1 MILALNLSR
10 GFSILWTVIWYSCSL
25 VLESRHKVQAGILPY
40 YIKSEEIKSQMSFK
54 DPNALEVYSTQMSK
68 KKGIYTMLLKPGTCK
83 KLFLFESVNQVPP
96 EKLQRQKNSRHM
108 KESAN
113 PTEKISTWKLELKTA
128 TSRHKKTVQW
138 EQGWNLPWLEG
149 WIQRKEHRTGHSRTR
164 KGEGRKT
171 SAGLIW
177 YCSAK

>member
-1 MILALNLSR
+1 
-10 GFSILWTVIWYSCSL
+10 
-25 VLESRHKVQAGILPY
+25 
-40 YIKSEEIKSQMSFK
+40 MSFK

-138 EQGWNLPWLEG
+138 EQG
-149 WIQRKEHRTGHSRTR
+149 
-164 KGEGRKT
+164 
-171 SAGLIW
+171 
-177 YCSAK
+177 